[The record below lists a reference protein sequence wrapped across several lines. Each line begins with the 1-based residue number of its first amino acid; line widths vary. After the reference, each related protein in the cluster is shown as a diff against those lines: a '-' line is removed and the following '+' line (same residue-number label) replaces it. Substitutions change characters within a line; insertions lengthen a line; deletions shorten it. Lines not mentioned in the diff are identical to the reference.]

1 MLLDSWLKASD
12 RRDATVIADGVWQRM
27 TRIGRKLYHQGQQV
41 DDAVAKEQLRSVA
54 AMFMQDNLPRWRQL
68 GVVE

>member
-1 MLLDSWLKASD
+1 
-12 RRDATVIADGVWQRM
+12 M